1 MANHKKND
9 TAEFIEPVA
18 DNDTKEPRQGA
29 FPSTDTTCF
38 VTYDATKHPR
48 DIAANYFEDIERA
61 VAALRVAYDSD
72 EYDAAIEALTTKR
85 INKRINING
94 REISIQVNVKLF
106 NDDSPVQPDN
116 GLHTTVRLSDVTRS
130 IQSAVRDVISVYNP
144 LMMSFADA
152 DGDQVASILEMIAS
166 EWHGTTG
173 VQHGKVNNQYE
184 VSTSI
189 MSRSREYDKI
199 ISIRTSLRVTVGAN
213 VID

>member
-9 TAEFIEPVA
+9 NAEFIEPVA
-18 DNDTKEPRQGA
+18 NNKTNRPRRGA

-72 EYDAAIEALTTKR
+72 DYDEAIEALTTQR
-85 INKRINING
+85 INKRINMNG

-106 NDDSPVQPDN
+106 NDDSPAPTDT
-116 GLHTTVRLSDVTRS
+116 GLHTTVRLTDVTRS
-130 IQSAVRDVISVYNP
+130 IQDAVSEVLSINP
-144 LMMSFADA
+144 LMASFADA

-166 EWHGTTG
+166 EWRGTIG

-189 MSRSREYDKI
+189 MSRSRVYDKI

-213 VID
+213 VIG